1 MVRILLNDGL
11 DQDVI
16 DLLKKDYDVV
26 DKHYDHNELKSEIN
40 SYIKSNNLE
49 NKVELKGRV
58 ENVYEYMKNSEIFR
72 NYSGN
77 CWMGSGKNFFEYIGK
92 RSV

>member
-26 DKHYDHNELKSEIN
+26 DKHYDHNELKSEI
-40 SYIKSNNLE
+40 
-49 NKVELKGRV
+49 
-58 ENVYEYMKNSEIFR
+58 KN
-72 NYSGN
+72 YD
-77 CWMGSGKNFFEYIGK
+77 
-92 RSV
+92 V